1 MKKIKIGFLF
11 ISCAFPFYH
20 SCPNIAPAVRHP
32 PEQLVVPLS
41 NPGKSYSLKVGLIN
55 GSIKV
60 TGSTGKDIIIDVTP
74 EPNSKKEAIED
85 QGNGMKKINPK
96 TGYDITATENN
107 NEINVS
113 SNSLMRYLSLNLKI
127 PQGVKL
133 TLSTVNGGDIVVDNI
148 RGELE
153 INNVNGSI
161 KLTNISGSVSATS
174 VNGDVITTFK
184 EIDPNA
190 PMAFSTLN
198 GKVDVSMPAT
208 AKLNVKMKSDRG
220 EIFTDFDVDI
230 QKTDEKVIKTS
241 GSGMYQLKKD
251 DWVLGKVNGGGPEV
265 MMKNMQGNIYLRK
278 SK

>member
-1 MKKIKIGFLF
+1 MKKIQTGLLFFLSLF
-11 ISCAFPFYH
+11 SV
-20 SCPNIAPAVRHP
+20 NIYAQTTTQAT
-32 PEQLVVPLS
+32 EQLVVPLS
-41 NPGKSYSLKVGLIN
+41 NPGKSYSLKVGLMN

-60 TGSTGKDIIIDVTP
+60 TGSTGKDIVIDVTP
-74 EPNSKKEAIED
+74 DATAKKEPIED

-113 SNSLMRYLSLNLKI
+113 SNSFMRYLSLSLKI

-133 TLSTVNGGDIVVDNI
+133 TLSTVNGGDIIVDNI
-148 RGELE
+148 KGELE
-153 INNVNGSI
+153 INNVNGGV
-161 KLTNISGSVSATS
+161 KLTNISGSVSATT

-184 EIDPNA
+184 EIEPSA

-198 GKVDVSMPAT
+198 GKVDVSVPAT
-208 AKLNVKMKSDRG
+208 AKLNLKMKSDRG
-220 EIFTDFDVDI
+220 EIFTDFDVEI
-230 QKTDEKVIKTS
+230 QKTDEKVTKTS

-251 DWVLGKVNGGGPEV
+251 DWVLGKINSGGPEV

>member
-1 MKKIKIGFLF
+1 M
-11 ISCAFPFYH
+11 S
-20 SCPNIAPAVRHP
+20 
-32 PEQLVVPLS
+32 
-41 NPGKSYSLKVGLIN
+41 

-60 TGSTGKDIIIDVTP
+60 SGATGKDIVIDVTA
-74 EPNSKKEAIED
+74 EPNAKKEPIED

-96 TGYDITATENN
+96 TGYDITATEDN

-113 SNSLMRYLSLNLKI
+113 SNSFMRYLSLSLKI

-133 TLSTVNGGDIVVDNI
+133 TLSTVNGGDINVDNI
-148 RGELE
+148 KGELE
-153 INNVNGSI
+153 INNVNGGI

-198 GKVDVSMPAT
+198 GKVDVSMPAS
-208 AKLNVKMKSDRG
+208 AKLNVKLKSDRG

-230 QKTDEKVIKTS
+230 QKTEEKVTKTS
-241 GSGMYQLKKD
+241 GSGMFQLKKD
-251 DWVLGKVNGGGPEV
+251 DWVLGKINSGGPEV